1 MSRKLFNTRNQKNG
15 CFVVNG
21 QRAPIVGTI
30 CMDLTMIDITDIEG
44 KINVGDEIAIFDNI
58 NVTIEEMA
66 EVCETIGYEIIAQIE
81 DKADRVESF

>member
-1 MSRKLFNTRNQKNG
+1 
-15 CFVVNG
+15 
-21 QRAPIVGTI
+21 
-30 CMDLTMIDITDIEG
+30 MDLTMIDITDIEG